1 MPTLIDRRRPTAS
14 PSASP
19 PPSSAP
25 PIDPRIRA
33 RLMAVQYAAARRRRR
48 WVIALASVALVLAA
62 AIGVSRSP
70 LLAVHHVRLT
80 GAGHTTTAEVLSAT
94 GLNREPLMIGLGLGR
109 VRAELEALPWVATA
123 GVQRRWPTTVVIHL
137 TERVP
142 VAVVPDAAGGSALL
156 DPTGRVL
163 AVGAG
168 PGKRCAD
175 DQRPDARRG
184 TRIIPASGGG
194 GGRRPRPGH
203 RPRPPSSRRRRR
215 QIKDIVV
222 AGGTLD
228 LKLSGGAM
236 VTFGTAADLD
246 AKLLALH
253 TVLQRV
259 DLKGIA
265 AIDLRLPS
273 APVLTHATQGGTVST
288 TPRG

>member
-70 LLAVHHVRLT
+70 ILAVHHVRLT

-123 GVQRRWPTTVVIHL
+123 GVQRRWPTTVVIRL

-163 AVGAG
+163 AVGADLG
-168 PGKRCAD
+168 SDVPTISGLMPAGAPGSFLPQAAGVAD
-175 DQRPDARRG
+175 ALVLA
-184 TRIIPASGGG
+184 TALPAVESAS
-194 GGRRPRPGH
+194 
-203 RPRPPSSRRRRR
+203 PSE
-215 QIKDIVV
+215 IKDIEV

-265 AIDLRLPS
+265 RIDLRLPS